1 MQASLNLKWMLTLT
15 KHLPKRR
22 IPGLSPTQMQN
33 YGRHKQLHTMGEG
46 RQLSS
51 CAAETLSNNVYTPR
65 RAVLYVP
72 GSDERKLQKI
82 TGLDVDCAVM
92 DCEDGVAANRKEE
105 ARNTIKKALDEL
117 DFGRTECVVR
127 VNSVDSGLMEEDL
140 KVIFRAES
148 MPQTI
153 MLPKVNRPQEIHQFI
168 ETLRES
174 LKGRKL
180 NNKIQLITFVE
191 SAIGLINLTEI
202 FRTTT
207 ELSSSEGFFDL
218 AGVVFGSDD
227 FCADIGATRTADA
240 SELTYARQKIVTCA
254 KAFRLQAI
262 DLVYINYKDLEGLEK
277 QSIDGANMG
286 FTGKQVI
293 HPGQIPVVQ
302 KAFSPSPDRVEWAT
316 ELIQAFSQ
324 HTHSGKGAFTFRGA
338 MIDMPLV
345 LQARNIVQLAEA
357 VKS

>member
-1 MQASLNLKWMLTLT
+1 MVS
-15 KHLPKRR
+15 
-22 IPGLSPTQMQN
+22 
-33 YGRHKQLHTMGEG
+33 
-46 RQLSS
+46 
-51 CAAETLSNNVYTPR
+51 NVYTPR

-72 GSDERKLQKI
+72 GSDDRKLQKI

-92 DCEDGVAANRKEE
+92 DCEDGVAINRKEE
-105 ARNTIKKALDEL
+105 ARHTIRKMLDEL

-140 KVIFRAES
+140 KVIFRADR
-148 MPQTI
+148 MPQAI
-153 MLPKVNRPQEIHQFI
+153 MLPKVNSPQEIYQFT
-168 ETLRES
+168 ENLKES
-174 LKGRKL
+174 LKGRIQKQKL
-180 NNKIQLITFVE
+180 QLITFVE

-202 FRTTT
+202 FRNTT
-207 ELSSSEGFFDL
+207 ELSNSEGLFDL

-227 FCADIGATRTADA
+227 FCADIGASRTADA
-240 SELTYARQKIVTCA
+240 TELMYARQKIVTCA

-262 DLVYINYKDLEGLEK
+262 DLVYINYKDLDGLEK
-277 QSIDGANMG
+277 QSLDGSNMG

-302 KAFSPSPDRVEWAT
+302 RAFSPSPDRVEWAT
-316 ELIQAFSQ
+316 QLLQAFSH
-324 HTHSGKGAFTFRGA
+324 HTQSGKGAFTFHGA

-357 VKS
+357 IKS

>member
-1 MQASLNLKWMLTLT
+1 MRGILTLIRSLQ
-15 KHLPKRR
+15 KSNVR
-22 IPGLSPTQMQN
+22 GLTFS
-33 YGRHKQLHTMGEG
+33 QLKNHDYLQQVYKMGKG

-51 CAAETLSNNVYTPR
+51 CAETLNQPAYTPR

-72 GSDERKLQKI
+72 GNDERKLQKI

-92 DCEDGVAANRKEE
+92 DCEDGVAVNRKEE
-105 ARNTIKKALDEL
+105 ARNTIKKMLDNL
-117 DFGRTECVVR
+117 DFGGTECVVR
-127 VNSVDSGLMEEDL
+127 VNSVDSGLMADDL
-140 KVIFRAES
+140 KVIFRADR
-148 MPQTI
+148 MPKTL
-153 MLPKVNRPQEIHQFI
+153 MLPKVDRPQEINQFT
-168 ETLRES
+168 ECLKES
-174 LKGRKL
+174 LKDRVQKE
-180 NNKIQLITFVE
+180 KVQLITFVE
-191 SAIGLINLTEI
+191 SAIGLINLTDI
-202 FRTTT
+202 FTRTT
-207 ELSSSEGFFDL
+207 ELANSEGLFDL

-240 SELTYARQKIVTCA
+240 TELLYARQKIVTCA

-277 QSIDGANMG
+277 QSIDGSDMG

-302 KAFSPSPDRVEWAT
+302 KAFSPSPERVEWAT
-316 ELIQAFSQ
+316 ELLQAFSL
-324 HTHSGKGAFTFRGA
+324 HTQSGKGAFTFRGA

-357 VKS
+357 VNS

>member
-1 MQASLNLKWMLTLT
+1 MKGTLNFKRMLTLT
-15 KHLPKRR
+15 RR
-22 IPGLSPTQMQN
+22 LQKCYTRCMSCGQIKTLGWRQHEHPIGQ
-33 YGRHKQLHTMGEG
+33 G

-51 CAAETLSNNVYTPR
+51 CTDTLPTDKYTPR

-72 GSDERKLQKI
+72 GNDERKLQKI
-82 TGLDVDCAVM
+82 AGLNVDCAVM
-92 DCEDGVAANRKEE
+92 DCEDGVAINRKEE
-105 ARNTIKKALDEL
+105 ARNTIKKMLDKL

-127 VNSVDSGLMEEDL
+127 VNSVDSGLIEDDL
-140 KVIFRAES
+140 KVIFRADR

-153 MLPKVNRPQEIHQFI
+153 MLPKVNRPEEMYQF
-168 ETLRES
+168 TDNLKES
-174 LKGRKL
+174 LKGRTQEQKL
-180 NNKIQLITFVE
+180 QLITFVE

-202 FRTTT
+202 LRKTI
-207 ELSSSEGFFDL
+207 ELTNSEGLFNL

-227 FCADIGATRTADA
+227 FCADIGATRTPDA
-240 SELTYARQKIVTCA
+240 AELMYARQKVVTCA

-262 DLVYINYKDLEGLEK
+262 DLVYINYKDLAGLEK
-277 QSIDGANMG
+277 QSTEGAHMG

-324 HTHSGKGAFTFRGA
+324 HTQTGKGAFTFRGA

-345 LQARNIVQLAEA
+345 LQARNIVRLAEA